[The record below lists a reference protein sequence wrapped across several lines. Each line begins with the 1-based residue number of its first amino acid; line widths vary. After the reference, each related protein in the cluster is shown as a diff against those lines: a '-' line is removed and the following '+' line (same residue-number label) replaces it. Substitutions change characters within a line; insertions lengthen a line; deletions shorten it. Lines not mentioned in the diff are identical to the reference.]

1 MSRHPISSIT
11 INDLVVASGVS
22 ASIHGDTSICISG
35 ISQDSRSLHKGDLF
49 CCVRGDTFDGHE
61 YASEAITNGA
71 VALLVDKHDDS
82 VPVEIVQIEVA
93 DVRAV
98 LGNVAAAAFEFPAR
112 SLMLVGITGTNGK
125 TTTAA
130 ILQSILNA
138 SGRSTE
144 VIGTL
149 SGVHTTPEAIDAHAL
164 LRKFLDAGTRAVVM
178 EVSSHALVQNR
189 VGGLV
194 FDVAVFTNL
203 SQDHLDFHG
212 TQEDYFAAKAKLFDP
227 SRARKGVVNI
237 DDSHGRRLN
246 DAQPIAMTPFSRDD
260 ADDVTVAIG
269 HVGFRWRG
277 IAIEVPIGGDFTV
290 INTLAA
296 ITTAD
301 LLGVS
306 LEDIRIGCA
315 SVASVPGRFEVV
327 PNDAG
332 FDVIVDFA
340 HTPEGLDGLL
350 RGVRNLTQGK
360 LIAVFGCGGDR
371 DVAKRPRMGSI
382 AAALADEVIVTSD
395 NPRGE
400 KPEMIIS
407 SIISGIS
414 EPATT
419 VRAIVNRAEAIESA
433 INTARRGDIVVI
445 AGKGHEK
452 TQEINGVLTP
462 FNDIEVATVALQN
475 RKGD

>member
-22 ASIHGDTSICISG
+22 ASIHGDTSIRISG
-35 ISQDSRSLHKGDLF
+35 ISQDSRLLQKGDLF

-61 YASEAITNGA
+61 FVAQAIDKGA

-82 VPVEIVQIEVA
+82 VPIEIVQIEVA

-125 TTTAA
+125 TTTAV

-164 LRKFLDAGTRAVVM
+164 LRTFLDAGTQAVVM
-178 EVSSHALVQNR
+178 EVSSHALVLNR

-194 FDVAVFTNL
+194 FDIAVFTNL
-203 SQDHLDFHG
+203 SHDHLDFHG
-212 TQEDYFAAKAKLFDP
+212 TQEAYFAAKAKLFDP
-227 SRARKGVVNI
+227 SLARRGVVNI
-237 DDSHGRRLN
+237 DDSHGRRLI

-260 ADDVTVAIG
+260 ADDVTVTIG
-269 HVGFRWRG
+269 HVGFTWRG

-315 SVASVPGRFEVV
+315 AVASVPGRFEVV

-350 RGVRNLTQGK
+350 RGVRNLTRGRV
-360 LIAVFGCGGDR
+360 IAVFGCGGDR

-414 EPATT
+414 EPTTT

-452 TQEINGVLTP
+452 TQEIDGVLTP